1 MSLQRHQRRNG
12 RLNRSIASVDK
23 GTDSTSGYGYS
34 QAAERTMCSIPVPAL
49 PEDILHRVHSLLPMR
64 DAARAACSSHAFLR
78 SWRCRPVLALN
89 RDTLG
94 SNANSRQ
101 KNFSCII
108 DNILRNHSGIGIKI
122 FKLQLYGILD
132 ASHYLDRWF
141 QIAVTPGI
149 ENLTLQP
156 YYGDNMEYNVPC
168 TLLSDGVRNSIRSLE
183 LSLCTFHPTA
193 ELGPLRKLTSL
204 RLHSQLHFLKVS
216 YCSEL
221 QVIESKAR
229 NLFSFI
235 KEGVRAK
242 VLLGETLQM
251 KNLRMYCSN
260 LVCNARTELPSN
272 MPNLE
277 SLFIGSRDERVGT
290 PMLPTKF
297 LFLKHLSICLKCL
310 SYDYFSL
317 ISFLDASPSLETL
330 LLDVAREKVERESI
344 FGCSPQLRQMPEQ
357 HHGHLKSVKI
367 KGFYSAKSLVEL
379 TCYILK
385 NAKSLDCLTLDT
397 TYGDPKCDN
406 KMYGGPCT
414 KMNKGF
420 LMQARRGAVAIK
432 AYIEDKVPSTVKLT
446 VVEHCR
452 RCHADKLSEID
463 AMCDD
468 FLTCFRL

>member
-1 MSLQRHQRRNG
+1 
-12 RLNRSIASVDK
+12 
-23 GTDSTSGYGYS
+23 
-34 QAAERTMCSIPVPAL
+34 MCSIPVPAL

-204 RLHSQLHFLKVS
+204 RLHSVRILGDELEYFLSNSPALQQLNLSECQEITYLKIPCVLQQLHFLKVS

-277 SLFIGSRDERVGT
+277 SLFIGSRDE
-290 PMLPTKF
+290 
-297 LFLKHLSICLKCL
+297 
-310 SYDYFSL
+310 
-317 ISFLDASPSLETL
+317 
-330 LLDVAREKVERESI
+330 VAREKVERESI